1 NLIFFYSS
9 RKREMVPMKSLDE
22 ARKSFGTDEDIL
34 LVGIVSLGCVFN
46 LRFSSCYALMLCV
59 SPALVCRII

>member
-1 NLIFFYSS
+1 VHETLIQPFFFPY

-34 LVGIVSLGCVFN
+34 LVGIVALG
-46 LRFSSCYALMLCV
+46 
-59 SPALVCRII
+59 PAL